1 MDNVNLPEKFF
12 ITGTDT
18 HVGKTVV
25 SAILMAGLGAAY
37 WKPIQSGLT
46 ETTDKD
52 WIQKT
57 TGLPDAR
64 FYPET
69 YRLTQPLSPHAA
81 AEADGI
87 CIHLKAFSL
96 PVCGPLI
103 VEGAGGVMVPI
114 NGYQLMT
121 DLIKHLNLPV
131 LLVARSTVGT
141 INHAL
146 LSLSQLRH
154 EGIDILGVVMNGP
167 KNEINRQSIEMFGRI
182 RVIAEIEPI
191 MDMDAHSLQ
200 EVYDRH
206 FSSGSRASERFK
218 SRNPKK
224 TNAG

>member
-1 MDNVNLPEKFF
+1 MDHVNLPEKFF

-25 SAILMAGLGAAY
+25 SAILMMGLGAAY
-37 WKPIQSGLT
+37 WKPIQSGLA
-46 ETTDKD
+46 ETTDKE

-57 TGLPDAR
+57 TGLPDAC

-81 AEADGI
+81 AAADGI
-87 CIHLKAFSL
+87 CIHLEAFSL
-96 PVCGPLI
+96 PDGGPLI

-131 LLVARSTVGT
+131 LLVARSGLGT
-141 INHAL
+141 INHTL

-154 EGIDILGVVMNGP
+154 EGIDIIGVVMNGP
-167 KNEINRQSIEMFGRI
+167 INAINRRAIEMFARI
-182 RVIAEIEPI
+182 PVLAEIEPI
-191 MDMDAHSLQ
+191 PDITAHTLK
-200 EVYDRH
+200 EAYGRYFENRDPEKA
-206 FSSGSRASERFK
+206 F
-218 SRNPKK
+218 
-224 TNAG
+224 TD